1 MDVKSDKI
9 IEGISIRPLKIIKDE
24 RGAVMHMLRND
35 SPEFTQFG
43 EVYFS
48 LVHPGVV
55 KAWKYHK
62 KASQHFAVPTGK
74 IKLVVL
80 DNRSNSKS
88 VNCINEIIMG
98 RPSNYFL
105 VTVPPMVWYGFQNIS
120 DQDSILTNCADIA
133 HMPEESLFQKDIPHG
148 FEYCW

>member
-48 LVHPGVV
+48 LVYPGVI
-55 KAWKYHK
+55 KGWKRH
-62 KASQHFAVPTGK
+62 ALMTQCFAVPQGL
-74 IKLVVL
+74 IKLVVIDDRDSFEML
-80 DNRSNSKS
+80 N
-88 VNCINEIIMG
+88 IYEIIIG
-98 RPSNYFL
+98 LPNEYKL
-105 VTVPPMVWYGFQNIS
+105 VKIPPMLWYGFQCIS
-120 DQDSILTNCADIA
+120 ENSALLANC
-133 HMPEESLFQKDIPHG
+133 SDIPL
-148 FEYCW
+148 FSRVCRR